1 MSFLKKVNENI
12 FTLSIHVKT
21 NSKEQKI
28 IQENDNLVVSLKSPP
43 IKGKANKELL
53 KLIKKEVNIP
63 YMNVCL
69 LSGFQNRDKIIQIT
83 FNNEIINKKFI
94 LEKLIK

>member
-1 MSFLKKVNENI
+1 MSFLKKISGNTFN
-12 FTLSIHVKT
+12 LSIHVKP

-53 KLIKKEVNIP
+53 KLIKKKINIP
-63 YMNVCL
+63 DMNVCL
-69 LSGFQNRDKIIQIT
+69 LSGLQNRDKIIQIT
-83 FNNEIINKKFI
+83 FNNEIINEQFI

>member
-1 MSFLKKVNENI
+1 MSFLKKISGNTLN
-12 FTLSIHVKT
+12 LSIHVKP

-28 IQENDNLVVSLKSPP
+28 IQEKDNLVVSLKSPP

-53 KLIKKEVNIP
+53 KLIKKKINIP
-63 YMNVCL
+63 HMNVCL

-83 FNNEIINKKFI
+83 FNNEIINEQFI

>member
-1 MSFLKKVNENI
+1 MSFLKKVNENT
-12 FTLSIHVKT
+12 FTLSIHVKP

-53 KLIKKEVNIP
+53 KLIKKEVKIP
-63 YMNVCL
+63 HMNVCL

-83 FNNEIINKKFI
+83 FNNEIINQKFI

>member
-1 MSFLKKVNENI
+1 MSFLKKISGNTFN
-12 FTLSIHVKT
+12 LSIHVKP

-53 KLIKKEVNIP
+53 KLIKKKINIP
-63 YMNVCL
+63 HMNVCL

-83 FNNEIINKKFI
+83 FNNEIINEQFI
-94 LEKLIK
+94 LEKLFK